1 MCCQSQESDICG
13 CTYLGR
19 LLDLSC
25 LKTLIILNINHCEE
39 QDDIQSLEEASGGK
53 VQKHIGE
60 GEWSCCWTCG
70 TLDSQ
75 NSSGSFKLIISVN
88 LICCK
93 VAREASGGRVQN
105 HIGKEERSCCW
116 ACGPRDP
123 HNALGSFKLIIR
135 CEFGLAVLHGDMKCH
150 FQVVAEMEWSQW
162 LGLVATGIQL
172 DWSWGQCNF
181 H

>member
-105 HIGKEERSCCW
+105 HIGKDERSCCW

-135 CEFGLAVLHGDMKCH
+135 TSSVTRRYEVSLPGGGGDG
-150 FQVVAEMEWSQW
+150 VVPVVGAGSYR
-162 LGLVATGIQL
+162 G
-172 DWSWGQCNF
+172 SS
-181 H
+181 

>member
-1 MCCQSQESDICG
+1 MCCQSQESDIRG
-13 CTYLGR
+13 CTSLGR

-75 NSSGSFKLIISVN
+75 NSSGSFKLIIRHEFDM
-88 LICCK
+88 LQGCK
-93 VAREASGGRVQN
+93 RSFWRQSTKSHRQGR
-105 HIGKEERSCCW
+105 
-116 ACGPRDP
+116 
-123 HNALGSFKLIIR
+123 
-135 CEFGLAVLHGDMKCH
+135 AVML
-150 FQVVAEMEWSQW
+150 
-162 LGLVATGIQL
+162 LGLRPSGSPQCIGFFQANHQDARRGSLNIASITVRQSTGASL
-172 DWSWGQCNF
+172 RFGAS
-181 H
+181 